1 VRPDHARKA
10 NSAASTIVDSF
21 QTFIVFI
28 VLPVGLI
35 RSMLVNFDAILIG
48 FRVRVRDT
56 AAIQD
61 PFGARDY
68 DLDESTPA
76 QIVTVNRGS
85 RSIMEGSALQRSVL
99 RPQLTLTTTRITKQ
113 VCCVIR
119 SPIVLADEISSGL
132 TE

>member
-1 VRPDHARKA
+1 
-10 NSAASTIVDSF
+10 
-21 QTFIVFI
+21 
-28 VLPVGLI
+28 
-35 RSMLVNFDAILIG
+35 MLVNFDAILIG